1 LMGIEAVLS
10 KSAAKPLIK
19 GKDRSITKEILKMYM
34 NRDNWTLDNSTQN

>member
-1 LMGIEAVLS
+1 VLS
-10 KSAAKPLIK
+10 GAAAKPLIK